1 MTAFASE
8 RLRALIAEELPGA
21 IACRRDLHM
30 HPEIGYEERR
40 TAEVI
45 RSHLTASGVSFRGGL
60 AGGTGTLA
68 HLPGRDQR
76 SSIALRADIDA
87 LPIDEEGTQTWRSTI
102 PGRMHACGHDGHTSI
117 LLTTARVLA
126 RIAKESGLPR
136 SVTLLFQ
143 PAEEGGAGGRRMC
156 EDGCLDGTVIGP
168 KVERIYGLHGWPALD
183 VGTVG
188 TRAGALFA
196 CSDRLEIVVRGEGAH
211 AAFPHFSRDPI
222 VAGAAIVTALQSI
235 LGRNVDPLE
244 PAVVSVTTFHGG
256 SAMNVIPPSV
266 TLTGTA
272 RALSAA
278 TRDLVERRIGEI
290 SRAVA
295 EAHGCTAQATY
306 TRGYPVT
313 ANDANEAARFNRL
326 ATRVLGAERNQ
337 PLERP
342 VMGGEDFSF
351 YAERVP
357 ACFFALGLRRPGAAM
372 PALHHPLFD
381 FNDDAI
387 ALGVE
392 MFCRL
397 ALDEEAA

>member
-1 MTAFASE
+1 MLSTE
-8 RLRALIAEELPGA
+8 RLRSMIAEELPRA
-21 IACRRDLHM
+21 TACRRDLHM

-40 TAEVI
+40 TADVI
-45 RSHLTASGVSFRGGL
+45 RRHLTDAGVAFQGGL

-68 HLPGRDQR
+68 HLPGR
-76 SSIALRADIDA
+76 SNGPSIGLRADIDA
-87 LPIDEEGTQTWRSTI
+87 LPIDEEGTQAWKSTI
-102 PGRMHACGHDGHTSI
+102 PGRMHACGHDGHTTI

-126 RIAKESGLPR
+126 RVAKESGLPR
-136 SVTLLFQ
+136 PVTLLFQ

-168 KVERIYGLHGWPALD
+168 RVERIYGLHGWPTLD
-183 VGTVG
+183 VGVVG
-188 TRAGALFA
+188 SRAGALFA

-211 AAFPHFSRDPI
+211 AAFPHWSRDPI
-222 VAGAAIVTALQSI
+222 VAGSAIVTALQTI

-244 PAVVSVTTFHGG
+244 PAVVSITTFHGG

-272 RALSAA
+272 RALSPE
-278 TRDLVERRIGEI
+278 TRDLLERRVGEI
-290 SRAVA
+290 ARSVA
-295 EAHGCTAQATY
+295 EAHGCTAEATY

-313 ANDANEAARFNRL
+313 RNDAGETDRFHDLARR
-326 ATRVLGAERNQ
+326 ALGAERVQ

-342 VMGGEDFSF
+342 VMGGEDFSY

-372 PALHHPLFD
+372 PSLHHPLFD

-387 ALGVE
+387 PTGVE
-392 MFCRL
+392 LFCRL
-397 ALDEEAA
+397 ALEG

>member
-1 MTAFASE
+1 MLSTE
-8 RLRALIAEELPGA
+8 RLRSLIAEELPRA

-40 TAEVI
+40 TADVI
-45 RSHLTASGVSFRGGL
+45 RKHLTDAGVAFKGGL

-68 HLPGRDQR
+68 HVPGADNA

-87 LPIDEEGTQTWRSTI
+87 LPIDEEGQQPWKSTI
-102 PGRMHACGHDGHTSI
+102 PGRMHACGHDGHTTI
-117 LLTTARVLA
+117 LLTTARVLQ

-143 PAEEGGAGGRRMC
+143 PAEEGGAGGRKMC

-183 VGTVG
+183 LGVVGS
-188 TRAGALFA
+188 RAGALFA
-196 CSDRLEIVVRGEGAH
+196 CSDRVEIIVRGEGAH
-211 AAFPHFSRDPI
+211 AAFPHYSRDPI
-222 VAGAAIVTALQSI
+222 VAGAAIVTALQTI
-235 LGRNVDPLE
+235 LSRNVDPLE
-244 PAVVSVTTFHGG
+244 PGVVSVTTFHGG

-272 RALSAA
+272 RALSPE
-278 TRDLVERRIGEI
+278 TRDLIERRFGEI
-290 SRAVA
+290 CQSVA
-295 EAHGCTAQATY
+295 AAHGCTAQATY

-313 ANDANEAARFNRL
+313 VNDAGETDRFHRL
-326 ATRVLGAERNQ
+326 ATEALGSSRVQ

-351 YAERVP
+351 YAQRVP
-357 ACFFALGLRRPGAAM
+357 ACFFALGLRKPGGSM

-387 ALGVE
+387 PTGVE

-397 ALDEEAA
+397 ALTG